1 MTELRVLLR
10 GFLLL
15 LLLLPV
21 LPAHAQNAASEREAT
36 ERRLRELRQQI
47 EEDRYR
53 LEETQEEEQASLQTL
68 QSLDREITI
77 REELIKTYQRRLAQ
91 VSQENLEI
99 NESLQEL
106 EGELGT
112 LRKQYQGRAVHA
124 YKYGRLHT
132 VALILAA
139 ESINQM
145 LIRARYLRRFAE
157 ERRGKLQE
165 IQQAGQQLQAQ
176 REQLQATQ
184 EQTRD
189 LLEAA
194 EAEKN
199 SLSQLRRERQRVV
212 ADLRQQ
218 RSSIEQ
224 EIQQTRAALTQ
235 LEQQMARLAAE
246 VTRRNNAADAASRAE
261 YMELTGSFL
270 QNRGNLPWPSE
281 GVVTEPFG
289 DLVNPVYGT
298 KTPNPGILIATR
310 PNAQVRAVFDG
321 EVVQVSVIPDF
332 GTYVAIEHGEY
343 LTVYSNFSLLYVTE
357 GDRVRAGQIIGLA
370 GTDNEP
376 RGSGIFFALFQSDQ
390 GAVDPTPWLRPQ

>member
-1 MTELRVLLR
+1 MTA
-10 GFLLL
+10 LLL
-15 LLLLPV
+15 LLLAVPA
-21 LPAHAQNAASEREAT
+21 AHAQDAAAERAAT

-47 EEDRYR
+47 EESNYR
-53 LEETQEEEQASLQTL
+53 LEETREEEQASLQTL
-68 QSLDREITI
+68 QNLDREIAI

-91 VSQENLEI
+91 LSQENLEI
-99 NESLQEL
+99 TASLQAL
-106 EGELGT
+106 EAEIEQ
-112 LRKQYQGRAVHA
+112 LRRQYQGRAAHA
-124 YKYGRLHT
+124 YKYGRMHA

-157 ERRGKLQE
+157 ERRSKLQE
-165 IQQAGQQLQAQ
+165 IQQAGRQLQAQ
-176 REQLQATQ
+176 REQLEAT
-184 EQTRD
+184 ENQTRE
-189 LLEAA
+189 LLRAA
-194 EAEKN
+194 EEEKRN
-199 SLSQLRRERQRVV
+199 LSQLRQERQRVV
-212 ADLRQQ
+212 ANLRRQ
-218 RSSIEQ
+218 RSSLEQ
-224 EIQQTRAALTQ
+224 EIQQTRAALSE

-246 VTRRNNAADAASRAE
+246 VSRRNNTADAATRAE
-261 YMELTGSFL
+261 YLELTGSFR
-270 QNRGNLPWPSE
+270 QNKGRLPWPSD

-298 KTPNPGILIATR
+298 RTPNPGILIATR

-321 EVVQVSVIPDF
+321 QVVQVSVIPDF

-390 GAVDPTPWLRPQ
+390 GAVDPRPWLRPQ